1 MVQRLSTAQT
11 ATFSQSLIM
20 PIAYLMH
27 ESDEQAKQVMDLLES
42 IRSRRC
48 HSFLAAKVVTASRC
62 YARSGSTMS
71 RPSKDSGHSASVRL
85 LGKGARQQTPIPEHH
100 HVRGDILPDN
110 SGIIRTRSRAKTMP
124 HQYTSVPMF
133 AKIIKVLL
141 KEWSSASHAGGGGA
155 GGRGDGA
162 RTPETDDEDGE
173 WDDEY
178 EPRGQGNDDFA
189 FLSDMLGPGGL
200 DALQN
205 DDDLAL
211 EDDEDLKSDP
221 VYSMDL
227 KSWLSQYLQHLAQTA
242 GRSSFESHCRRISTQ
257 KKPRCSTRSCHD
269 CAN

>member
-1 MVQRLSTAQT
+1 
-11 ATFSQSLIM
+11 M

-42 IRSRRC
+42 IQVAPLSQFPGSESGNGLEVLCKKWVDNVETFQGFWAQRVSALALAKVLDSRRP
-48 HSFLAAKVVTASRC
+48 FLNT
-62 YARSGSTMS
+62 
-71 RPSKDSGHSASVRL
+71 
-85 LGKGARQQTPIPEHH
+85 I

-162 RTPETDDEDGE
+162 RTPETDDEDGD

-242 GRSSFESHCRRISTQ
+242 GRSSFGSHLSPHLNAEEASMLNSILS
-257 KKPRCSTRSCHD
+257 
-269 CAN
+269 